1 MERLLK
7 TLFSPQKSC
16 WQVFWFCLFCCSVF
30 CSAGSLNGLK
40 GDPIFLVTIWLSR
53 YTLYD

>member
-1 MERLLK
+1 MESLLK

-16 WQVFWFCLFCCSVF
+16 WQVFWFCLFCCCF

-53 YTLYD
+53 YMLYD

>member
-1 MERLLK
+1 MESLLK

-16 WQVFWFCLFCCSVF
+16 WQVFWLFILLFCF

-53 YTLYD
+53 YMLYD